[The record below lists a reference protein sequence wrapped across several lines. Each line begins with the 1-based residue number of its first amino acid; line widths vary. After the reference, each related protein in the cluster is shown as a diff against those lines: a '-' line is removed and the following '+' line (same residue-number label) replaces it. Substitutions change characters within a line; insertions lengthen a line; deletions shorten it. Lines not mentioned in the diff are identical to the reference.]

1 MKTVLLSLVILFSL
15 TLQARTLD
23 AEIVRLVGDEDG
35 TKVIV
40 KAENQNQIV
49 LLKKNHAQYTAFLV
63 RLQSAKESRSP
74 LKIEIEKQVLQI
86 LKDIK

>member
-1 MKTVLLSLVILFSL
+1 MKTAMLGLVILFSL

-35 TKVIV
+35 TKVIL

-49 LLKKNHAQYTAFLV
+49 LLKKNHAQYAAFLG